1 MIELVNLTKAFRYK
15 GQPKYIVRDASA
27 VFPSGTSVALMGRNG
42 VGKSTLLQL
51 IAGTMNPD
59 SGRVRSE
66 GLVSWPIGL
75 AGCIHP
81 ELTGVQ
87 NVRFIARVYGV
98 DTDEMVDFV
107 REFAELGNN
116 YYQPTR
122 NYSSGQRARLNFGMS
137 MAIRFDCYLIDEVT
151 AVGDSSFKAKSAQ
164 LFQDRMANS
173 GAIYVSHSTSAMRQT
188 CTAGIVLEGGKLTYF
203 DDIEEAIDCHER
215 NLLGPSYKRIRLLD
229 PD

>member
-1 MIELVNLTKAFRYK
+1 MIRLENLTKAYRFK
-15 GQPKYIVRDASA
+15 GLPKYIVRNVNAE
-27 VFPSGTSVALMGRNG
+27 FPAGKAVALMGRNG

-51 IAGTMNPD
+51 IAGTINPD
-59 SGRVRSE
+59 SGRVLTE
-66 GLVSWPIGL
+66 GMISWPIGL

-107 REFAELGNN
+107 GEFAELGQN
-116 YYQPTR
+116 YHQPVR

-137 MAIRFDCYLIDEVT
+137 MGIRFDCYLIDEVT
-151 AVGDSSFKAKSAQ
+151 SVGDSSFKAKSTR
-164 LFQDRMANS
+164 LFRQRMAS
-173 GAIYVSHSTSAMRQT
+173 AGAIYVSHSISNIRQT
-188 CTAGIVLEGGKLTYF
+188 CDAGMVLENGTLTYF
-203 DDIEEAIDCHER
+203 DDVDEAIDAHER
-215 NLLGPSYKRIRLLD
+215 NLLGPNYKRLKLLD